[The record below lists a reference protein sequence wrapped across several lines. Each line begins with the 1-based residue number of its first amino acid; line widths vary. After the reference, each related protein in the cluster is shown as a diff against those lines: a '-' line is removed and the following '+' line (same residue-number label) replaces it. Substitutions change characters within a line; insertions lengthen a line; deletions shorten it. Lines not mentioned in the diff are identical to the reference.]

1 MLELKFVKEN
11 KETVQEASK
20 NKGINIDIDHVLNLE
35 KTYRELLLKTEDL
48 RRERNQLT
56 ESNKGK
62 KPSTEDV
69 KKGKELR
76 DSISTSEVELTKAR
90 DIFMAEFKKIPNIPS
105 HDVPVG
111 TSEDENVIIKE
122 VGEKRVFN
130 FPIKTHWQI
139 AQAKG
144 WIDKERAANVA
155 GARFAYHIGDF
166 VRLEWAL
173 QRFVMDELTDEKF
186 LAKIIKEKGL
196 NLSSTPFVP
205 ILPPLLIKTGPYDA
219 MDRLEPRDERY
230 KIEGED
236 LWLQGSAEHVLGSM
250 FINEIIPEKDLPIR
264 FLGFA
269 TSFRKEAGAAGKD
282 VEGIMRMHQFN
293 KLEMQSFTTPET
305 SFDEH
310 HLMVALQEHIMQKL
324 GIPYRL
330 IMKCT
335 FDIGKPNARGVDIDS
350 WMPGQG
356 KYRETN
362 SADYMTD
369 FQARRLNTRVRKNN
383 GELEFVHTNDATALA
398 QRPLI
403 AILENYQEED
413 GSVTIPEAL
422 KSYMKN
428 VDKI

>member
-1 MLELKFVKEN
+1 MILW
-11 KETVQEASK
+11 
-20 NKGINIDIDHVLNLE
+20 NI
-35 KTYRELLLKTEDL
+35 
-48 RRERNQLT
+48 
-56 ESNKGK
+56 
-62 KPSTEDV
+62 
-69 KKGKELR
+69 
-76 DSISTSEVELTKAR
+76 
-90 DIFMAEFKKIPNIPS
+90 F
-105 HDVPVG
+105 
-111 TSEDENVIIKE
+111 
-122 VGEKRVFN
+122 
-130 FPIKTHWQI
+130 
-139 AQAKG
+139 
-144 WIDKERAANVA
+144 
-155 GARFAYHIGDF
+155 
-166 VRLEWAL
+166 
-173 QRFVMDELTDEKF
+173 
-186 LAKIIKEKGL
+186 
-196 NLSSTPFVP
+196 
-205 ILPPLLIKTGPYDA
+205 
-219 MDRLEPRDERY
+219 
-230 KIEGED
+230 
-236 LWLQGSAEHVLGSM
+236 
-250 FINEIIPEKDLPIR
+250 PEKDLPIR